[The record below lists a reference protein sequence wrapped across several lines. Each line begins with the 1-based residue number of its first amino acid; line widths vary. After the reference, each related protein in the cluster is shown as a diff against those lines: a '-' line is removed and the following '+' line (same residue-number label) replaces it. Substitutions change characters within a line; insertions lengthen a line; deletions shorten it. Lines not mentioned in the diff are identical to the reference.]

1 MDLQAVIVFVGG
13 FAFCAVVGYIV
24 SVFGAKE
31 QTYEE
36 ALEAQKAKKEARKP
50 SKAKNS
56 EVNKKKKW
64 KKSNK
69 GDGTDKNDAEEEDVV
84 LVESTP
90 VESLPPVEPTPEPS
104 PQPTPEP
111 KKPKSKKKTKIPIE
125 DVEEVVEE
133 VVAEAPAPVVETPVV
148 EEEEVVEKAEVV
160 ELPTPP
166 PAAEPVAKSTPTK
179 GKAKKQKSE
188 PAAPQSILPG
198 TPRELLAAIKKT
210 SFNDEDAQAMIN
222 VLLTKQSGDALNTS
236 EEWIEPGKPSETK
249 QLKQELAEA
258 FKALEEERN
267 HKIAFEKQLTT
278 MKKDL
283 NEKLAGVKK
292 AAGAEHQRIMGELV
306 AQHTHQMNQTNARL
320 AEMHNNEMAMRSRLD
335 EVQMEK
341 IHTVTQFQAQVDNLA
356 HQLQMAQN
364 VPTPTFND
372 PSLLT
377 ELEQL
382 RSLRDRYEGQ
392 LNEFLLENKNLK
404 EQLTTLQDVEGQLA
418 GAKEEVRGAQGLKE
432 ELNSQLASAKTK
444 QTSLEAEV
452 SRLNI
457 QLSDSKN
464 VPSPDLALV
473 QKKLAQVEAENI
485 KLTEENERLSEQV
498 ASSVER
504 PAADGEEAEKANGHA
519 EVETGSSK
527 EEDLAAALEEW
538 REKCDRIHLE
548 SEKMVAKQKL
558 IQAELEEKLAES
570 EGNLNAARTKSN
582 ELLTKLEASP
592 SQLFARLFPD
602 IQDCTEEKAVLH
614 ISGLQSSAP
623 TGDEVEKLEGQVE
636 HYKAVLAQTESMLTS
651 LQASVESA
659 EADWRVKLDA
669 TTKELAD
676 ARGQASSLAEKAAAL
691 EQEVAQS
698 AHAGEGPPSMPY
710 IESGPSSF
718 LLESGPT
725 SLQFSDSGA
734 PSLGSQHGMKF
745 AYSALEGALP
755 AIVDEMQS
763 QLAALQAQLLA
774 QEAEKKEVEKRNEE
788 LVGRAEALSEE
799 VRKLTEQQEELA
811 KGNTGLQAALGVAQ
825 DALERE
831 KGGIKALQEQL
842 QSGKAEVIGNGTG
855 PSDED
860 LARASLASSASN
872 PSIAS
877 SIEGSSAQPNQ
888 LSSEKKK
895 KSKTKKLFGL
905 LKSSK

>member
-84 LVESTP
+84 VVEPTP

-133 VVAEAPAPVVETPVV
+133 VVAEPPAPVVEAPVV

-160 ELPTPP
+160 ELPTAP
-166 PAAEPVAKSTPTK
+166 PAPEPVAKSTPTK

-198 TPRELLAAIKKT
+198 TPRDLLAAIKKT

-236 EEWIEPGKPSETK
+236 EEWIEQGKPSETK

-320 AEMHNNEMAMRSRLD
+320 AEMHNNEMGMRSRLD

-404 EQLTTLQDVEGQLA
+404 EQLTTLQDVEGQLV

-432 ELNSQLASAKTK
+432 ELNSQLASAKAK
-444 QTSLEAEV
+444 QSSLEAEV

-457 QLSDSKN
+457 QLSDSKSA
-464 VPSPDLALV
+464 PSSDLAVV
-473 QKKLAQVEAENI
+473 QKKLAQVETENI
-485 KLTEENERLSEQV
+485 KLAEENERLSEQV

-519 EVETGSSK
+519 EVEAASSK

-538 REKCDRIHLE
+538 RVKCDRIHLE

-570 EGNLNAARTKSN
+570 EGNLSAARTKSN
-582 ELLTKLEASP
+582 ELVTKLESAP

-602 IQDCTEEKAVLH
+602 IQDCTEEKAALH

-698 AHAGEGPPSMPY
+698 AHAG
-710 IESGPSSF
+710 
-718 LLESGPT
+718 
-725 SLQFSDSGA
+725 
-734 PSLGSQHGMKF
+734 
-745 AYSALEGALP
+745 
-755 AIVDEMQS
+755 EMQS

-855 PSDED
+855 PSDEV
-860 LARASLASSASN
+860 S
-872 PSIAS
+872 
-877 SIEGSSAQPNQ
+877 Q
-888 LSSEKKK
+888 
-895 KSKTKKLFGL
+895 
-905 LKSSK
+905 

>member
-36 ALEAQKAKKEARKP
+36 ALEAQKAKKEAKKP

-56 EVNKKKKW
+56 DANKKKKW
-64 KKSNK
+64 KKNNK
-69 GDGTDKNDAEEEDVV
+69 GDIADKNDAEEEDVV
-84 LVESTP
+84 LVEPTP

-111 KKPKSKKKTKIPIE
+111 KKPKSKKKNKIQIE

-133 VVAEAPAPVVETPVV
+133 VIAEPQAAEVVEPVV
-148 EEEEVVEKAEVV
+148 EEVLQKEELV

-166 PAAEPVAKSTPTK
+166 PAPEPVAKSTPTK
-179 GKAKKQKSE
+179 GKKKQRSE
-188 PAAPQSILPG
+188 PAPPQPILPG
-198 TPRELLAAIKKT
+198 TPRDLLAAIKKT

-236 EEWIEPGKPSETK
+236 EEWIEQGKPSETK

-320 AEMHNNEMAMRSRLD
+320 AEMHNNEMGMRSRLD

-404 EQLTTLQDVEGQLA
+404 EQLTTLQDVEGELA
-418 GAKEEVRGAQGLKE
+418 GAKEEVRGALGLRE
-432 ELNSQLASAKTK
+432 ELNSQLASAKAK
-444 QTSLEAEV
+444 QGSLETEV

-457 QLSDSKN
+457 QLSDSKSA
-464 VPSPDLALV
+464 PAADLAIV
-473 QKKLAQVEAENI
+473 QKKLAQVEGENI
-485 KLTEENERLSEQV
+485 KLAEENERLSEQV

-519 EVETGSSK
+519 EVESEQVSSK

-548 SEKMVAKQKL
+548 SEKMVAKQKV
-558 IQAELEEKLAES
+558 IQAELEEKLVET
-570 EGNLNAARTKSN
+570 EGNLTAARTKSN
-582 ELLTKLEASP
+582 ELEAKLEAAP
-592 SQLFARLFPD
+592 SELFARLFPD
-602 IQDCTEEKAVLH
+602 IQGCTEEKAALH
-614 ISGLQSSAP
+614 ISGLQSSVPA
-623 TGDEVEKLEGQVE
+623 GDEVEKLEGQVE

-659 EADWRVKLDA
+659 ESEWRLKLDA
-669 TTKELAD
+669 STKELAD

-718 LLESGPT
+718 ILESGPP
-725 SLQFSDSGA
+725 SLQFSESGT
-734 PSLGSQHGMKF
+734 PSRGSQHGMKF

-763 QLAALQAQLLA
+763 QLAALQAQLLG

-788 LVGRAEALSEE
+788 LSGRAEALSEE

-825 DALERE
+825 EALERE
-831 KGGIKALQEQL
+831 KGGMKALQEQL
-842 QSGKAEVIGNGTG
+842 QSGKEKRAGP
-855 PSDED
+855 PSDLDTSVVSGRSNASRHSVARLGGSLVHSTTGAPSCPFPDEWQYGSVPDSITNED
-860 LARASLASSASN
+860 ELD
-872 PSIAS
+872 
-877 SIEGSSAQPNQ
+877 
-888 LSSEKKK
+888 
-895 KSKTKKLFGL
+895 
-905 LKSSK
+905 

>member
-13 FAFCAVVGYIV
+13 FGFCAVVGYIV

-36 ALEAQKAKKEARKP
+36 ALEAQKAKKEAKKP
-50 SKAKNS
+50 SKGKNS
-56 EVNKKKKW
+56 EVNNKKKKW

-69 GDGTDKNDAEEEDVV
+69 GDGADKHDAVPIVLVASSSKAKKRRKGPFSDVELIVDPTSDECSLEPDQHRSLYSLPTPTQEEEDVV
-84 LVESTP
+84 LVEPTP

-111 KKPKSKKKTKIPIE
+111 KKPKSKKKNKIPIE
-125 DVEEVVEE
+125 DVEELVEE
-133 VVAEAPAPVVETPVV
+133 VVAEPPAPEVVEAPVV

-166 PAAEPVAKSTPTK
+166 PAPEPVAKSTPTK
-179 GKAKKQKSE
+179 GKGKKQKAE
-188 PAAPQSILPG
+188 PAAPQSVLPG
-198 TPRELLAAIKKT
+198 TPRDLLAAVKKT

-236 EEWIEPGKPSETK
+236 EEWIEQGKPSETK

-292 AAGAEHQRIMGELV
+292 AAGAEHQRIMGELA

-320 AEMHNNEMAMRSRLD
+320 AEMHNNEMGMRSRLD

-404 EQLTTLQDVEGQLA
+404 EQLTTLKEVECQLT
-418 GAKEEVRGAQGLKE
+418 GAKEEVRGLEGLKE
-432 ELNSQLASAKTK
+432 ELESQLASAKANAGN
-444 QTSLEAEV
+444 LEAEV
-452 SRLNI
+452 SRVNI
-457 QLSDSKN
+457 QLSESKTA
-464 VPSPDLALV
+464 SSTAADLVLV
-473 QKKLAQVEAENI
+473 QKKLAQVEAENV
-485 KLTEENERLSEQV
+485 KLAEENERLSEQV

-519 EVETGSSK
+519 EVEAPASK
-527 EEDLAAALEEW
+527 EEELAGLLEEW

-548 SEKMVAKQKL
+548 SEKMLANQKV
-558 IQAELEEKLAES
+558 IMAELEEKLAES
-570 EGNLNAARTKSN
+570 EGNLDAARTKSN
-582 ELLTKLEASP
+582 ELETKLESVP
-592 SQLFARLFPD
+592 SDLLARLFPD
-602 IQDCTEEKAVLH
+602 IQDCTEEKAALH
-614 ISGLQSSAP
+614 ISGLKSYGQ
-623 TGDEVEKLEGQVE
+623 TDDEVEKLEGQVE

-659 EADWRVKLDA
+659 EADWKVKLEA
-669 TTKELAD
+669 STKELTE
-676 ARGQASSLAEKAAAL
+676 ARGQASLLAEKAVAL

-698 AHAGEGPPSMPY
+698 AQTG
-710 IESGPSSF
+710 
-718 LLESGPT
+718 
-725 SLQFSDSGA
+725 
-734 PSLGSQHGMKF
+734 
-745 AYSALEGALP
+745 
-755 AIVDEMQS
+755 EMQR
-763 QLAALQAQLLA
+763 QLAALQQQLLA

-788 LVGRAEALSEE
+788 LSGRAATLSEE

-825 DALERE
+825 EALERE

-842 QSGKAEVIGNGTG
+842 QCGKAEVIGNGTG

-860 LARASLASSASN
+860 LAPASLAFSASN

-877 SIEGSSAQPNQ
+877 SLDGPNQ
-888 LSSEKKK
+888 PSEKKK

>member
-36 ALEAQKAKKEARKP
+36 ALEAQKAKKEGKKP
-50 SKAKNS
+50 NKAKNS
-56 EVNKKKKW
+56 EVNNKKKKW

-69 GDGTDKNDAEEEDVV
+69 GDGADKNDAEEEDVV
-84 LVESTP
+84 LVEPTP

-111 KKPKSKKKTKIPIE
+111 KKPKSKKKNKIPIE
-125 DVEEVVEE
+125 DVEELVEE
-133 VVAEAPAPVVETPVV
+133 VVAEPPAPEVVEAPVV

-166 PAAEPVAKSTPTK
+166 PAPEPVAKSTPTK

-188 PAAPQSILPG
+188 PAAAQSILPG
-198 TPRELLAAIKKT
+198 TPRDLLAAIKKT
-210 SFNDEDAQAMIN
+210 SLNDEDAQAMIN

-236 EEWIEPGKPSETK
+236 EEWIEQGKPSETK

-292 AAGAEHQRIMGELV
+292 AAAAEHQRIMGELA

-320 AEMHNNEMAMRSRLD
+320 AEMHNNEMGMRSRLD

-418 GAKEEVRGAQGLKE
+418 GAKEEVRGALGLKE
-432 ELNSQLASAKTK
+432 ELNSQLASAKAK
-444 QTSLEAEV
+444 QGSLETEV

-464 VPSPDLALV
+464 TPAADLAIV

-485 KLTEENERLSEQV
+485 KLAEENERLSEQV

-519 EVETGSSK
+519 EVESEVSSK
-527 EEDLAAALEEW
+527 EEDLATALEEW
-538 REKCDRIHLE
+538 RSKCDRLHLE
-548 SEKMVAKQKL
+548 SEKMVAKQKV
-558 IQAELEEKLAES
+558 IQGELEEKLAES
-570 EGNLNAARTKSN
+570 EGNLAAARTKSN
-582 ELLTKLEASP
+582 ELEAKLKAVP
-592 SQLFARLFPD
+592 SELFARLFPD
-602 IQDCTEEKAVLH
+602 IQGCTEEKAALH
-614 ISGLQSSAP
+614 ISGLQSSVPA
-623 TGDEVEKLEGQVE
+623 GDEVEKLEGQVE

-659 EADWRVKLDA
+659 ESEWRVKLDA
-669 TTKELAD
+669 STKELAD

-698 AHAGEGPPSMPY
+698 AHTG
-710 IESGPSSF
+710 
-718 LLESGPT
+718 
-725 SLQFSDSGA
+725 
-734 PSLGSQHGMKF
+734 
-745 AYSALEGALP
+745 
-755 AIVDEMQS
+755 EMQS
-763 QLAALQAQLLA
+763 QLAALQAQLLG

-788 LVGRAEALSEE
+788 LSVRAEALSEE

-825 DALERE
+825 EALERE

-842 QSGKAEVIGNGTG
+842 QSGKAEVINGNGTG
-855 PSDED
+855 PSDEV
-860 LARASLASSASN
+860 S
-872 PSIAS
+872 
-877 SIEGSSAQPNQ
+877 Q
-888 LSSEKKK
+888 
-895 KSKTKKLFGL
+895 
-905 LKSSK
+905 